1 MKATIWNKLDLTAR
15 RLTPFLS
22 TVVLVIVGL
31 MPMHIPG
38 YSAVSP
44 SLTLI
49 AVYYWA
55 LHRPDLMPAVAVFAV
70 GLLQDV
76 LAGALFGANTFIL
89 LVVYGVVLSQR
100 RVFHGKSFLVVWW
113 GFSVVAGVVA
123 LVRWLA
129 FSTIAAAEV
138 APQPAI

>member
-76 LAGALFGANTFIL
+76 LAGRCSAPTPSFCWSCTALR
-89 LVVYGVVLSQR
+89 SEER
-100 RVFHGKSFLVVWW
+100 RVGQACVSTCR
-113 GFSVVAGVVA
+113 S
-123 LVRWLA
+123 RW
-129 FSTIAAAEV
+129 S
-138 APQPAI
+138 PSH